1 MNLPHD
7 IPACGHYDYFD
18 PITKVQCSATTFDG
32 LIARVGQVRS
42 AMGCVAGLSL
52 REELEKSIC
61 QRSPEDCSEVD
72 MTVPRRRKFTLTDV
86 IHGTKVLASFIL
98 DGSKPVSYEEF
109 ERRARICVACPYNI
123 RFDTPCTG
131 VCGEL
136 LSLAQKISGGQGTSY
151 DRSLK
156 SCAVC
161 SCWNAA
167 QCWIPVEHL
176 AKGVTEDMRKQFKS
190 VSGCWKGSALNG
202 D

>member
-72 MTVPRRRKFTLTDV
+72 MTVPRKLKLTLTDV
-86 IHGTKVLASFIL
+86 IHGTKVLASFVA
-98 DGSKPVSYEEF
+98 DGSIPVPREEA
-109 ERRARICVACPYNI
+109 ERRAQICKACDFNV
-123 RFDTPCTG
+123 RFPTPCTG

-136 LSLAQKISGGQGTSY
+136 LNIALKVSGNQGTQY
-151 DRSLK
+151 DRSLH
-156 SCAVC
+156 SCSIC
-161 SCWNAA
+161 HCYNAA
-167 QCWIPVEHL
+167 QIWIPLENL
-176 AKGVTEDMRKQFKS
+176 EKGVTDDMKKQFNH
-190 VSGCWKGSALNG
+190 VQNCWKKF
-202 D
+202 